1 MADILLSNGDID
13 VSPYADL
20 AIVQSYDEITQ
31 SAINNI
37 LTIYGENQF
46 HPDIGN
52 MVHNKRLKIS
62 KGGLATIIQDCSN
75 AIMQDDR
82 VAAVKSLTAE
92 IDPDNN
98 TKVNITFTLMAVD
111 GTLLSSMIA
120 IYPL

>member
-62 KGGLATIIQDCSN
+62 NGGLATIIQDCSN
-75 AIMQDDR
+75 AVMQDDR

>member
-13 VSPYADL
+13 ISPHADL

-31 SAINNI
+31 SAINNV
-37 LTIYGENQF
+37 LTAYGENQF
-46 HPDIGN
+46 HPDVGN
-52 MVHNKRLKIS
+52 MVHNRRLKVS
-62 KGGLATIIQDCSN
+62 RGGLATIIQDCSN

-92 IDPDNN
+92 TDPSDN
-98 TKVNITFTLMAVD
+98 TKINIAFTIMAVD

>member
-62 KGGLATIIQDCSN
+62 NGGLATIIQDCSN
-75 AIMQDDR
+75 AIMQDDK

>member
-13 VSPYADL
+13 VSPYSDL

-62 KGGLATIIQDCSN
+62 NGGLATIIQDCSN
-75 AIMQDDR
+75 AVMQDDR

-92 IDPDNN
+92 IDSDNN